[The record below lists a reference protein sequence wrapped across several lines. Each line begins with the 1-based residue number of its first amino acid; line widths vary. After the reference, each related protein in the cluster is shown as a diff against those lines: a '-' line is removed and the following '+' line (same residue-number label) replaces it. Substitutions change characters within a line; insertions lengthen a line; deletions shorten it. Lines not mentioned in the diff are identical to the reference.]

1 MRARF
6 SASLARRAVNPNMIF
21 LTGDLG
27 FMALE
32 ELRDTMGNRF
42 INAGVSEQ
50 NMMSVGAGMAS
61 EGLEVWAYS
70 IAPFCYARPFEQ
82 IRNDIAFHNLPVKL
96 VGNGGGYGYGVMG
109 PTHHA
114 IEDYGVLLTL
124 PNMRAYVPAFA
135 QDVTTLTDIV
145 GGVASPCYLRLGR
158 DETPKDFVVPPYS
171 PWRQLVDGLGP
182 VFVAIGPL
190 AATYITA
197 FSQLEFAHRP
207 RLWVVTELPIK
218 SAPIPE
224 KLVEQLQTTDT
235 LCVAEEHVA
244 RGGLG
249 WELASHLMSIGVV
262 PSRFIHLCAIAHQF
276 ERYGSQAYLRVQS
289 RLDPASVLAAIANTG
304 GHD

>member
-1 MRARF
+1 M
-6 SASLARRAVNPNMIF
+6 VF

-32 ELRDTMGNRF
+32 DLRDTMGNRF

-50 NMMSVGAGMAS
+50 NMMSVSAGMAS
-61 EGLEVWAYS
+61 DGLEVWAYS

-135 QDVTTLTDIV
+135 QDVAALTDIV
-145 GGVASPCYLRLGR
+145 GDVASPSYLRLGR
-158 DETPKDFVVPPYS
+158 DETPKDFTVPTYS
-171 PWRQLVDGLGP
+171 PWRLLLDGCGP
-182 VFVAIGPL
+182 VFISIGPL

-207 RLWVVTELPIK
+207 RLWVVTELPLK
-218 SAPIPE
+218 NASMP
-224 KLVEQLQTTDT
+224 EQLVDQLRTTAT

-249 WELASHLMSIGVV
+249 WELAAHLLGAGIV
-262 PSRFIHLCAIAHQF
+262 PARFIHFHALAHHF
-276 ERYGSQAYLRVQS
+276 ERYGSQAYLRAQS
-289 RLDPASVLAAIANTG
+289 RLDPASVLAGLANTG
-304 GHD
+304 DHD